1 MSRTEDGGGSSQAQ
15 SRDGIGGDP
24 MERKFF
30 GTDGIRGSANSYP
43 MTSDVALK
51 VGMAAGKLF
60 TNGLHRHRV
69 VIGKDTRLSGYMIES
84 ALMSGFTAVGM
95 DVFLLGPMP
104 TPAVAML
111 TRSLRADLGVMI
123 SASHNPFAD
132 NGIKLFGP
140 DGYKLSDEKEA
151 EIEALMGGDMSEI
164 LASPEKIG
172 RATRIESAR
181 ERYIEFAKR
190 TLPRNLRF
198 DGLRVVIDC
207 ANGSGYKVAPEALW
221 ELGAEV
227 VTIGVDPN
235 GLNINKDCGS
245 TSLDELIAKVRQVR
259 ADLGIALDGDADRV
273 VMVDE
278 KGRVIDGDQ
287 LMAVIA
293 EFWLK
298 RGRLAGG
305 GIVATVMSNLGLERF
320 LEDLGLGL
328 ERTPVGDR
336 YVVEHMLR
344 HGYNIGGEQSGHIVL
359 SDFST
364 TGDGLV
370 TALQILAVV
379 VQSGKPVSEVCNRFE
394 PLPQILKNVRYKN
407 GEQPPLDNVAIR
419 RAIDEGKSQLGKS
432 GRLVIR
438 PSGTEP
444 VIRVMAEGDDEKL
457 IDSVVSDI
465 VHAITDA
472 AA

>member
-1 MSRTEDGGGSSQAQ
+1 
-15 SRDGIGGDP
+15 
-24 MERKFF
+24 
-30 GTDGIRGSANSYP
+30 
-43 MTSDVALK
+43 
-51 VGMAAGKLF
+51 
-60 TNGLHRHRV
+60 
-69 VIGKDTRLSGYMIES
+69 
-84 ALMSGFTAVGM
+84 M
-95 DVFLLGPMP
+95 DVFQLGPMP

-123 SASHNPFAD
+123 SASHNPFVD

-140 DGYKLSDEKEA
+140 DGYKLSDETEM
-151 EIEALMGGDMSEI
+151 EVEALMGGDMSAA
-164 LASPEKIG
+164 LAPPEGIG
-172 RATRIESAR
+172 RATRIDSAR

-190 TLPRNLRF
+190 TLPKNLRF

-207 ANGSGYKVAPEALW
+207 ANGAGYKVAPEALW

-227 VTIGVDPN
+227 IKIGVDPD
-235 GLNINKDCGS
+235 GFNINKDCG
-245 TSLDELIAKVRQVR
+245 TTAPEDLIRKVGEVR
-259 ADLGIALDGDADRV
+259 ADIGIALDGDADRV
-273 VMVDE
+273 VIVDE
-278 KGRVIDGDQ
+278 KGKIIDGDQ
-287 LMAVIA
+287 LMAVIG
-293 EFWLK
+293 EFWLA

-320 LEDLGLGL
+320 LENLGLGL

-336 YVVEHMLR
+336 YVVEHMRR
-344 HGYNIGGEQSGHIVL
+344 HGFNVGGEQSGHIVL

-379 VQSGKPVSEVCNRFE
+379 AQSGKPVSEVCNRFE

-407 GEQPPLDNVAIR
+407 GGQPLDNLAVR
-419 RAIDEGKSQLGKS
+419 RAIDDGKSKLGQD

-444 VIRVMAEGDDEKL
+444 VIRVMAEGDDARL
-457 IDSVVSDI
+457 IDNVVSDI
-465 VHAITDA
+465 VHALTEA